1 MKKKLSGDNEV
12 NEPRGQG
19 ADGAASREIKSLK
32 MMAELGVEGK
42 TISLEPKSP
51 IKEEFLVSLL
61 FFLQITLSL

>member
-1 MKKKLSGDNEV
+1 MKRKLNGDDEV
-12 NEPRGQG
+12 NGPGGQG

-42 TISLEPKSP
+42 TISLEPKPP
-51 IKEEFLVSLL
+51 IKEEFLDSIL